1 LLNYEGVDW
10 QTSVQSTWQAQ
21 LASTSLTGVSD
32 KLNEPIRESGQGDH
46 MHGNQYLRRT
56 GMALA
61 TVSVFIVALCSISK
75 SDAGFRLRRRSRCN
89 PCDVDSNPLLVGPTG
104 GTWYWSRSPEEEK
117 AVAAS
122 LFNRYCI
129 RCHGVDG
136 RGVWDIPGIPNF
148 TNVRYQS
155 SRSDDQLARAIMQ
168 GRGAVMPPFR
178 GVLTL
183 EESWAL
189 ARYVRSLIP
198 GTEISRPDDNE
209 PAKAV
214 PQPAP
219 ELPPEGTAI
228 PEPPK

>member
-1 LLNYEGVDW
+1 
-10 QTSVQSTWQAQ
+10 SQA
-21 LASTSLTGVSD
+21 SPS
-32 KLNEPIRESGQGDH
+32 
-46 MHGNQYLRRT
+46 
-56 GMALA
+56 
-61 TVSVFIVALCSISK
+61 
-75 SDAGFRLRRRSRCN
+75 
-89 PCDVDSNPLLVGPTG
+89 CDVARRP
-104 GTWYWSRSPEEEK
+104 RSPRPQSDRC

-129 RCHGVDG
+129 RCHGIDG

-189 ARYVRSLIP
+189 APYVRSFIP
-198 GTEISRPDDNE
+198 GTEISRPDDSE
-209 PAKAV
+209 PARAG

-219 ELPPEGTAI
+219 ALPP
-228 PEPPK
+228 

>member
-1 LLNYEGVDW
+1 MNGNGL
-10 QTSVQSTWQAQ
+10 QRPIAIAAAAISM
-21 LASTSLTGVSD
+21 LALG
-32 KLNEPIRESGQGDH
+32 LC
-46 MHGNQYLRRT
+46 
-56 GMALA
+56 
-61 TVSVFIVALCSISK
+61 FIPQ
-75 SDAGFRLRRRSRCN
+75 SDAGFRWKKRCRTCEN
-89 PCDVDSNPLLVGPTG
+89 GYGSQSCVDSNPLLGGTTG

-117 AVAAS
+117 AMAAS

-129 RCHGVDG
+129 RCHGIDG

-148 TNVRYQS
+148 TNLRFQS

-178 GVLTL
+178 GVMTL

-189 ARYVRSLIP
+189 ARYVRTFIP

-209 PAKAV
+209 PAKAGT
-214 PQPAP
+214 QPGAAAP
-219 ELPPEGTAI
+219 PAEAPVL

>member
-1 LLNYEGVDW
+1 
-10 QTSVQSTWQAQ
+10 
-21 LASTSLTGVSD
+21 
-32 KLNEPIRESGQGDH
+32 
-46 MHGNQYLRRT
+46 MHGTQHLRRI
-56 GMALA
+56 GIAAA
-61 TVSVFIVALCSISK
+61 TVSVFAIGLCFIPK
-75 SDAGFRLRRRSRCN
+75 SDAGFRWRKRNRSSSCDSGYGSQ
-89 PCDVDSNPLLVGPTG
+89 PCVDSNPLLGGPMG
-104 GTWYWSRSPEEEK
+104 GTWNWSRSPEEEK
-117 AVAAS
+117 GVAAS

-129 RCHGVDG
+129 RCHGIDG

-183 EESWAL
+183 EESWTL
-189 ARYVRSLIP
+189 ARYVRSFIP

-209 PAKAV
+209 PVKAG

-219 ELPPEGTAI
+219 ALPPAEEPAV

>member
-1 LLNYEGVDW
+1 MKTMLRNQIRRRIGYAAAIL
-10 QTSVQSTWQAQ
+10 SVIAGGLFFNS
-21 LASTSLTGVSD
+21 
-32 KLNEPIRESGQGDH
+32 R
-46 MHGNQYLRRT
+46 
-56 GMALA
+56 
-61 TVSVFIVALCSISK
+61 
-75 SDAGFRLRRRSRCN
+75 SDAGFRWRKRSRAYQCEN
-89 PCDVDSNPLLVGPTG
+89 PYGSQPCIDSNPLLGGPTG

-148 TNVRYQS
+148 TNERFQI

-178 GVLTL
+178 GVFTL

-189 ARYVRSLIP
+189 ARYVRGLVP
-198 GTEISRPDDNE
+198 GTEMSRPDDSE
-209 PAKAV
+209 PAKSDSQRV
-214 PQPAP
+214 PTLPPGDVDSPAP
-219 ELPPEGTAI
+219 EVS
-228 PEPPK
+228 K

>member
-1 LLNYEGVDW
+1 MPRIG
-10 QTSVQSTWQAQ
+10 
-21 LASTSLTGVSD
+21 LAAAVAIAFLIGFCSLPNS
-32 KLNEPIRESGQGDH
+32 E
-46 MHGNQYLRRT
+46 
-56 GMALA
+56 
-61 TVSVFIVALCSISK
+61 
-75 SDAGFRLRRRSRCN
+75 AGFRWRRWNRSS
-89 PCDVDSNPLLVGPTG
+89 PCDYGHANETYVDSHPFLAGPAA

-117 AVAAS
+117 VAAAG

-129 RCHGVDG
+129 RCHGIDG

-148 TNVRYQS
+148 TNVRFQS

-189 ARYVRSLIP
+189 ARYVRSFIP

-209 PAKAV
+209 PVKADLPPLPRLPPAEV
-214 PQPAP
+214 PAAPQPA
-219 ELPPEGTAI
+219 
-228 PEPPK
+228 K